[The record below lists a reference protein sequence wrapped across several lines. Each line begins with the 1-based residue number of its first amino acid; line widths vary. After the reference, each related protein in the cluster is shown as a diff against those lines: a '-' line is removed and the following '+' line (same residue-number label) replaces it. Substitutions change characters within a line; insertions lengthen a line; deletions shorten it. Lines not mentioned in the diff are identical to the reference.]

1 MSGSVELDLWLHE
14 YEEAALSDA
23 LKQRGMTVREY
34 LQQQVDKAYEEMVPS
49 DVRARVAHRIGEE
62 RAAQLAEQE
71 ASRRFAIFH
80 IKEHG
85 EEFRFLTNHN
95 IELLDAGRLLRNYVR
110 SLQDRPDQGK
120 SFAYWFRERVD
131 LTSAEF
137 NAYVDERISNSGRV
151 TGAFDIDLDQGTFS
165 AVHIDNG
172 WQTFTAKDVCSAAYF
187 AFRKQGLAGN
197 DRWRIF
203 LDRLDGKE
211 LRCEMEQA
219 KPEEP
224 QVLCGSRRLKPFEI
238 SFEGEISEYG
248 HVLNFYMP
256 VMFDPDAVFGTNV
269 TSVTSVENDD
279 YLNVYAEYDLRT
291 GEVCPSLL
299 VTLCRGDGSNSDY
312 TYPLNE
318 DECGWLLRKMDA
330 YCQQEMEMP
339 LADVRKQW
347 QEEMKQVQPAPKPH
361 GPELKMK
368 GL

>member
-49 DVRARVAHRIGEE
+49 DVRARVARRIGEE
-62 RAAQLAEQE
+62 QAAQLAEQE

-95 IELLDAGRLLRNYVR
+95 IEFLDAGRLLRNYVR
-110 SLQDRPDQGK
+110 SMQDRPDQSKG
-120 SFAYWFRERVD
+120 FAYWFRERVD
-131 LTSAEF
+131 LTAAEF
-137 NAYVDERISNSGRV
+137 DAYVDERLMNSGRV
-151 TGAFDIDLDQGTFS
+151 TGAFDINLDQGTFS

-187 AFRKQGLAGN
+187 AFRKQGLADN

-219 KPEEP
+219 KAEEP

-269 TSVTSVENDD
+269 TSAENDD
-279 YLNVYAEYDLRT
+279 YVNVYAEYDLRT
-291 GEVCPSLL
+291 GEVCPALL

-347 QEEMKQVQPAPKPH
+347 QEEMRQVQSAPKPKE
-361 GPELKMK
+361 PELKMK

>member
-23 LKQRGMTVREY
+23 LKQRGMTVRDY
-34 LQQQVDKAYEEMVPS
+34 LQRAYEEMVPS
-49 DVRARVAHRIGEE
+49 DVRAQVAHRIGEE
-62 RAAQLAEQE
+62 QAAQLAEQE

-85 EEFRFLTNHN
+85 EEFRFLTNHD
-95 IELLDAGRLLRNYVR
+95 IEFLDAGRLLRNYVR
-110 SLQDRPDQGK
+110 SMQDRPGQSKG
-120 SFAYWFRERVD
+120 FAYWFRERVD
-131 LTSAEF
+131 LTPAEF
-137 NAYVDERISNSGRV
+137 DAYVDERLSNAGRV
-151 TGAFDIDLDQGTFS
+151 TGAFDINLDQGTFS
-165 AVHIDNG
+165 AVHIDKG
-172 WQTFTAKDVCSAAYF
+172 WQTFAAKDVCSAAYF
-187 AFRKQGLAGN
+187 AFRKQELGDK

-219 KPEEP
+219 KSEEP

-238 SFEGEISEYG
+238 SFDGEISEYG
-248 HVLNFYMP
+248 HALNFYMP
-256 VMFDPDAVFGTNV
+256 VVFDPDAVFGTNV
-269 TSVTSVENDD
+269 TSEENDD
-279 YLNVYAEYDLRT
+279 YVNVYAEYDLRT
-291 GEVCPSLL
+291 GEVCPALQ
-299 VTLCRGDGSNSDY
+299 VTLCRGDGSSGDY
-312 TYPLNE
+312 AYPLTE
-318 DECGWLLRKMDA
+318 DERSWLLRKMDA

-347 QEEMKQVQPAPKPH
+347 QEEMEQVQLAPKPK

>member
-34 LQQQVDKAYEEMVPS
+34 LQQQVNRAYEEMVPS
-49 DVRARVAHRIGEE
+49 DVRAQVAHRIGEE
-62 RAAQLAEQE
+62 QAAQLAKQE

-85 EEFRFLTNHN
+85 EEFQFLTNHD
-95 IELLDAGRLLRNYVR
+95 IEFLDAGRLLRNYVR
-110 SLQDRPDQGK
+110 SMQDRPSQGK
-120 SFAYWFRERVD
+120 SFAYLFRERVD

-137 NAYVDERISNSGRV
+137 DAYVDERISNSGRV

-172 WQTFTAKDVCSAAYF
+172 WQTYAAKDVCSAAYF
-187 AFRKQGLAGN
+187 AFRKHELV
-197 DRWRIF
+197 DKERWRIF

-211 LRCEMEQA
+211 LRCEMEQC
-219 KPEEP
+219 KSEEP

-238 SFEGEISEYG
+238 SFDGEISEYG
-248 HVLNFYMP
+248 HALNFYMP
-256 VMFDPDAVFGTNV
+256 VVFDPDAVFGT
-269 TSVTSVENDD
+269 SVTSEENDD
-279 YLNVYAEYDLRT
+279 YVNVYAEYDLRT
-291 GEVCPSLL
+291 GEVCSALQ
-299 VTLCRGDGSNSDY
+299 VTLCRGDGSSGDY
-312 TYPLNE
+312 TYPLTE
-318 DECGWLLRKMDA
+318 DERSWLLRKMDA

-347 QEEMKQVQPAPKPH
+347 QEEMEQVQSAPKPK

>member
-1 MSGSVELDLWLHE
+1 
-14 YEEAALSDA
+14 
-23 LKQRGMTVREY
+23 
-34 LQQQVDKAYEEMVPS
+34 MVSS

-62 RAAQLAEQE
+62 QAAQLTEQE

-95 IELLDAGRLLRNYVR
+95 IEFLDAGRLLRNYVR
-110 SLQDRPDQGK
+110 SMQDRPDQGK
-120 SFAYWFRERVD
+120 SFAYWFRERVP
-131 LTSAEF
+131 LTAAEF
-137 NAYVDERISNSGRV
+137 DAYVDERLMNSGRV

-187 AFRKQGLAGN
+187 AFRKQGLADN

-256 VMFDPDAVFGTNV
+256 VMFDPDAVFGTD
-269 TSVTSVENDD
+269 VTSVENDD

-291 GEVCPSLL
+291 GNVCPALL
-299 VTLCRGDGSNSDY
+299 VTLCRGDGSNSDC

-347 QEEMKQVQPAPKPH
+347 QEEMRQVQSAPKPKES
-361 GPELKMK
+361 ELKMK

>member
-1 MSGSVELDLWLHE
+1 M
-14 YEEAALSDA
+14 
-23 LKQRGMTVREY
+23 
-34 LQQQVDKAYEEMVPS
+34 
-49 DVRARVAHRIGEE
+49 
-62 RAAQLAEQE
+62 
-71 ASRRFAIFH
+71 
-80 IKEHG
+80 
-85 EEFRFLTNHN
+85 
-95 IELLDAGRLLRNYVR
+95 
-110 SLQDRPDQGK
+110 
-120 SFAYWFRERVD
+120 
-131 LTSAEF
+131 
-137 NAYVDERISNSGRV
+137 DERISNSGRV

-172 WQTFTAKDVCSAAYF
+172 WQTFAAKDVCSAAYF
-187 AFRKQGLAGN
+187 AFRKQGQADN

-219 KPEEP
+219 KAEEP
-224 QVLCGSRRLKPFEI
+224 QVLCGSRRLKPLEI

-256 VMFDPDAVFGTNV
+256 VVFDPDAVFGTD
-269 TSVTSVENDD
+269 VTSVENDD
-279 YLNVYAEYDLRT
+279 YVNVYAEYDLRT
-291 GEVCPSLL
+291 GEVCPALL
-299 VTLCRGDGSNSDY
+299 VTLCRGDGSNCDC

-347 QEEMKQVQPAPKPH
+347 QEEMRQIQSAPKPK

-368 GL
+368 GM

>member
-1 MSGSVELDLWLHE
+1 MSGSVELDLWLNE

-23 LKQRGMTVREY
+23 LKEKGLTVTEY

-49 DVRARVAHRIGEE
+49 DVRAQVAHRIGEE
-62 RAAQLAEQE
+62 QAAQLAEQE

-95 IELLDAGRLLRNYVR
+95 IEFLDAGRLLRNYVR
-110 SLQDRPDQGK
+110 SMQDRPSQGK
-120 SFAYWFRERVD
+120 SFAFWFRERVP
-131 LTSAEF
+131 LTPAEF
-137 NAYVDERISNSGRV
+137 DAYVNERISNSGRV

-172 WQTFTAKDVCSAAYF
+172 WQTFAAKDVCSAAYF
-187 AFRKQGLAGN
+187 AFRKQGLADN

-256 VMFDPDAVFGTNV
+256 VMFDPDAVFGTD
-269 TSVTSVENDD
+269 VTSVENDD
-279 YLNVYAEYDLRT
+279 YVNVYAEYDLRT
-291 GEVCPSLL
+291 GEVCPALL
-299 VTLCRGDGSNSDY
+299 VTLCRGDGSNCDC